1 MIGQPVAVTAVQ
13 LIQVKASGNLSTAKG
28 AVLTNGDDGGV
39 VDAGVSNF
47 DHNVR
52 LAQGSDIDPGLL
64 HLQAFAKDAE
74 ASGHLPTLKAILA
87 HLAMC
92 VGGRDEINVHLKVV
106 VNAHRGILSL
116 VSYNVRLA
124 EGSDIPG
131 R

>member
-52 LAQGSDIDPGLL
+52 LA
-64 HLQAFAKDAE
+64 
-74 ASGHLPTLKAILA
+74 
-87 HLAMC
+87 
-92 VGGRDEINVHLKVV
+92 
-106 VNAHRGILSL
+106 
-116 VSYNVRLA
+116 
-124 EGSDIPG
+124 
-131 R
+131 